1 MMNRRI
7 FNMFNFSQIL
17 TSDELRKVTIS
28 LYTVLQSVVSSEK
41 SNTGIW

>member
-7 FNMFNFSQIL
+7 FNMLNFSQIL